1 MKRLIC
7 LLITVS
13 ILVSS
18 CFIIANA
25 EDSEIEQYISS
36 ELDYIIS
43 EYYYSAE
50 LYNGFFAEGDS
61 NHARSI
67 VYYLN
72 TYYPLVFAEY
82 VVPETVGDE
91 VEVYLVPVEIFEE
104 FVSLFFDISDPV
116 LRENVRAYGIYGAE
130 PGMCRLFSR
139 SYTNMKEPRYVSTL
153 YGYKDLGNGLYEA
166 YAHLIGYDQSDKY
179 VPSENEVEG
188 KDYIVEPITKVGSY
202 SIDSRGNLFYYDI
215 NVGYCPAKVRGAV
228 KCLVQFDDMGM
239 PKLLSFEKTDA
250 STVSAIDGLTISDIP
265 FPTVE
270 DNYMLSMML
279 GAYVNLGEE
288 YYDSTSK
295 VIVRTYT
302 EYSTFY
308 KNIKS
313 KIKAGADCN
322 DLYVYDLKYK
332 VDGSTVDIGEPTEVL
347 LAYPNT
353 FEFEPTVYF
362 IDEAGELVEV
372 DCVVDDLLYI
382 ATVESAELGT
392 YIIADVDP
400 DSKVT
405 CGDITGEG
413 KINLIDMYKLK
424 GYLKGSQELTAK
436 QVKAADVNRDNS
448 VNASDLLSMKTLVMK
463 RD

>member
-1 MKRLIC
+1 MKRLMC

-25 EDSEIEQYISS
+25 EDNEIEQYISS

-50 LYNGFFAEGDS
+50 LYNGFFAEGDCT
-61 NHARSI
+61 HARAV
-67 VYYLN
+67 VYYLS

-82 VVPETVGDE
+82 INPETVNDE
-91 VEVYLVPVEIFEE
+91 VKVYVVPADIYEE
-104 FVSLFFDISDPV
+104 FVSMFFDISDPAMIEG
-116 LRENVRAYGIYGAE
+116 LRAYGLYGIE
-130 PGMCRLFSR
+130 PGAYWLFSPDYY
-139 SYTNMKEPRYVSTL
+139 SAKEPKYISSL
-153 YGYKDLGNGLYEA
+153 YGYKDLGNDLYEA
-166 YAHLIGYDQSDKY
+166 YAYLINYDQSDDY

-188 KDYIVEPITKVGSY
+188 KDYIVEPITKIGEF
-202 SIDSRGNLFYYDI
+202 SIDSKGNLHYYDVK
-215 NVGYCPAKVRGAV
+215 VGYYPAKVRGAV
-228 KCLVQFDDMGM
+228 KCLVQFDDMGL
-239 PKLLSFEKTDA
+239 PKLLSFEKTDVG
-250 STVSAIDGLTISDIP
+250 TVSEIEGLTMPDIP

-270 DNYMLSMML
+270 DSYMISMML

-288 YYDSTSK
+288 YYDYASK

-332 VDGSTVDIGEPTEVL
+332 VDGSTVDISEPTEVL
-347 LAYPNT
+347 LAYPDT

-448 VNASDLLSMKTLVMK
+448 VNASDLLSMKTLVTK